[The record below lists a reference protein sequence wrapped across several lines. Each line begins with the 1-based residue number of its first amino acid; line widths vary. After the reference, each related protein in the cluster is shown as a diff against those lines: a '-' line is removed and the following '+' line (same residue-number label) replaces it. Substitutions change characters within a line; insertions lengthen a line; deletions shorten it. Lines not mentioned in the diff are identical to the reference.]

1 MDYEFCDCLKFKLKE
16 FFSNF
21 IIQLV
26 HTKNFGY
33 NHETGVTLLY
43 LYTDCIGT
51 ENRGGGGGGEE
62 G

>member
-16 FFSNF
+16 FFSDF
-21 IIQLV
+21 IYQLV

-43 LYTDCIGT
+43 LYTDCRDG
-51 ENRGGGGGGEE
+51 EQGVAGEE